1 LFEGVALPVPAFLF
15 VMKKWARFRQVAP
28 RLTYR
33 AGGFVVAVT
42 VNLLLSALMCIGIS
56 NYAPSMILLALLGM
70 DPRPPLARGTAV
82 TKNHRD
88 LE

>member
-42 VNLLLSALMCIGIS
+42 VKLLLSALMCIG
-56 NYAPSMILLALLGM
+56 LAI
-70 DPRPPLARGTAV
+70 T
-82 TKNHRD
+82 HRA
-88 LE
+88 